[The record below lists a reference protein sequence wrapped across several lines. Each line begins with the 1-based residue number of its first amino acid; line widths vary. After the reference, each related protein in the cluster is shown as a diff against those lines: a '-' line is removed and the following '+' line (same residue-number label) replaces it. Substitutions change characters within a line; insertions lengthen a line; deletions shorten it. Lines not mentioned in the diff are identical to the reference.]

1 MAHIKTQNKSK
12 TQNLEK
18 KQLATVRSSE
28 LESPDTSLFYEL
40 EAAIVIDVIRD
51 ETHPIF
57 SPSNPEVPMV
67 EGSTACKQTRQWRE
81 NIQRFYYT

>member
-1 MAHIKTQNKSK
+1 MAHTQTQNKSK

-18 KQLATVRSSE
+18 KQVLTVRSAE
-28 LESPDTSLFYEL
+28 LSNSDSSFFYEL

-57 SPSNPEVPMV
+57 SDSNPEVPTV
-67 EGSTACKQTRQWRE
+67 EGST
-81 NIQRFYYT
+81 